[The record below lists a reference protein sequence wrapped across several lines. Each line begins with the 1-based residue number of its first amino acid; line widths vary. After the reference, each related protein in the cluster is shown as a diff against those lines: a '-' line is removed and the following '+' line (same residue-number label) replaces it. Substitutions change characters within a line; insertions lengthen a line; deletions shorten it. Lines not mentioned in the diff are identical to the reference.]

1 MKKLTK
7 LQIMM
12 LMGLSVGSMTIQ
24 AGADQDFQ
32 DQAVELELKSE
43 RIEDADDKVMQAL
56 ADISPATIENLILE
70 TDELIPN
77 FNEIK
82 KLVDKKNKEIEKLS
96 KQAEVDKAQI
106 AKIGIE
112 LADAQVALKK
122 AEALQRAKHKK
133 PNKLEQLINDSLKKA
148 EQALKRLNDSATT
161 KAVKRVAAESGKFIS
176 KKAEEAYETVS
187 TKAKEIMSTEKDLSG
202 QENSMKKK
210 NKSSK
215 KKSKASK
222 AAIKASAEEPM
233 LMDEDVMIDQAM
245 DNAMLNN

>member
-12 LMGLSVGSMTIQ
+12 LMSLSVGSIYLQGQDEQSFQEQ
-24 AGADQDFQ
+24 AIT
-32 DQAVELELKSE
+32 LELKSE
-43 RIEDADDKVMQAL
+43 KAEDIDDKVLQAL
-56 ADISPATIENLILE
+56 ADVAPASVESLIFE
-70 TDELIPN
+70 TEELTPS
-77 FNEIK
+77 FGEIK
-82 KLVDKKNKEIEKLS
+82 KLVDKKNKEIERLS
-96 KQAEVDKAQI
+96 KQAEINQADI
-106 AKIGIE
+106 ARIGIE
-112 LADAQVALKK
+112 LADAQASLKK

-161 KAVKRVAAESGKFIS
+161 KAVKRVAVESGKFIS

-187 TKAKEIMSTEKDLSG
+187 TKAKEIMSPEKDLSG

-245 DNAMLNN
+245 DNAMLNE

>member
-1 MKKLTK
+1 MREYKPISIGDVL
-7 LQIMM
+7 I
-12 LMGLSVGSMTIQ
+12 
-24 AGADQDFQ
+24 
-32 DQAVELELKSE
+32 E
-43 RIEDADDKVMQAL
+43 RIQLKLEEIKL
-56 ADISPATIENLILE
+56 LE
-70 TDELIPN
+70 TYKI
-77 FNEIK
+77 
-82 KLVDKKNKEIEKLS
+82 IEM
-96 KQAEVDKAQI
+96 
-106 AKIGIE
+106 
-112 LADAQVALKK
+112 
-122 AEALQRAKHKK
+122 
-133 PNKLEQLINDSLKKA
+133 NKLEQLINDSLKKA